1 MTDTP
6 PMAAPA
12 AETTEKTIDWNAMLA
27 PYRQPVAWKSGFQLV
42 STAFLLA
49 LFWGLA
55 AWSLQVGYW
64 LTLILA
70 VPASMMIARLFML
83 QHDCGHGS
91 FFRSQKLNNLIGG
104 ALGVITLVP
113 YAYWRRTHAIHHA
126 TSGNLDVR
134 GLGDI
139 DTLTVREYL
148 SRSRAKRVMYRLYR
162 HPAVL
167 LLVGPTWQFV
177 LKHRLPLDVPRSWK
191 REQIGVQ
198 LTNLALAGVIVLMV
212 WWLGWRAFLMVQVP
226 ITLITGAIGVYLF
239 YVQHQYEDTYWRY
252 REAWNYFASGLEGA
266 SHLTMP
272 KVLQWATAS
281 IGLHHIH
288 HIASRIPNYNLQRAY
303 DNHPELREVTRLTLW
318 QSVRTL
324 RLTLWDEDAKQL
336 VGFRELRAIRDR
348 ISAELQAG
356 AAIMATKPEAVPV
369 SWR

>member
-1 MTDTP
+1 MTESTTT
-6 PMAAPA
+6 APA
-12 AETTEKTIDWNAMLA
+12 AEPTAAIDWNAMLA
-27 PYRQPVAWKSGFQLV
+27 PYRRPVAWKSGFQLG
-42 STAFLLA
+42 STALLLA
-49 LFWGLA
+49 AFWTA
-55 AWSLQVGYW
+55 AALSLRVGYW
-64 LTLILA
+64 LTLLLA
-70 VPASMMIARLFML
+70 VPAAMMVVRLFML

-91 FFRSQKLNNLIGG
+91 FFRSQKLNNLVGG
-104 ALGVITLVP
+104 VLGVFTLVP

-148 SRSRAKRVMYRLYR
+148 SRSKWKRILYRMYR

-167 LLVGPTWQFV
+167 LIVGPTWQFV
-177 LKHRLPLDVPRSWK
+177 LKHRLPLDIPKGWR
-191 REQIGVQ
+191 REAIGVQ
-198 LTNLALAGVIVLMV
+198 VTNLALALVVVAMGWM
-212 WWLGWRAFLMVQVP
+212 LGWKAFLLVQLP
-226 ITLITGAIGVYLF
+226 ITLIAGSIGVYLF

-252 REAWNYFASGLEGA
+252 REAWNYFAAGLEGA

-272 KVLQWATAS
+272 KFLQWCTAS

-288 HIASRIPNYNLQRAY
+288 HIASRIPNYELQRAY
-303 DNHPELREVTRLTLW
+303 DNHPELRDVTQLSLW

-348 ISAELQAG
+348 IAAELEAG
-356 AAIMATKPEAVPV
+356 AAILATKPEVVPV
-369 SWR
+369 TWR